1 MSGSGST
8 PTKPVAPRRGRKP
21 KEPSASDNCRM
32 CSCCFKTQ
40 FGNFTGKSGWISSE
54 NMFVAPTRK
63 GTTLPKLADLLKTEL
78 FVVVEEGE
86 SFSARVCSPCGTKV
100 RNCAAML
107 SQIREKLNTPT
118 ENEQLLRLKR
128 MSKSPHST
136 QNKKLARPASSS
148 EPSVPNQQ
156 PSSIAREVR
165 ARRSLALGSSLD
177 FLEKENVFPFPPGLE
192 DVADPPRNR
201 SSETSVVVEVNY
213 RNSTRT
219 VAYDGSEQ
227 GNLVKYVTRKDWK
240 AVINILFKMKEVK
253 AVLPGAFQAIV
264 SQEVKEYC
272 NSMKV
277 LKKTSPEEL
286 EKLSNVSIVE
296 ELENH
301 CPLWSASAR
310 AVCGKLSKPRD
321 SKITNAIALSSAI
334 LARCRNRKMS
344 AVAHRISA
352 VLVHSGAKSS
362 DFTRLNRLGLCMSH
376 DETIKK
382 QLRLGEHHDAKV
394 QSWKNKVESREE
406 AKNLLCEIVEK
417 QCKPH
422 EDESVDFSQ
431 GALEAY
437 SSFTEKAFKK
447 CATLLSEKSVD
458 AEKPTMG
465 EIKDVLKK
473 QSSENRKSYR
483 LASFSSLYICTR

>member
-1 MSGSGST
+1 M
-8 PTKPVAPRRGRKP
+8 
-21 KEPSASDNCRM
+21 
-32 CSCCFKTQ
+32 
-40 FGNFTGKSGWISSE
+40 
-54 NMFVAPTRK
+54 
-63 GTTLPKLADLLKTEL
+63 
-78 FVVVEEGE
+78 
-86 SFSARVCSPCGTKV
+86 
-100 RNCAAML
+100 
-107 SQIREKLNTPT
+107 
-118 ENEQLLRLKR
+118 
-128 MSKSPHST
+128 
-136 QNKKLARPASSS
+136 
-148 EPSVPNQQ
+148 
-156 PSSIAREVR
+156 
-165 ARRSLALGSSLD
+165 
-177 FLEKENVFPFPPGLE
+177 
-192 DVADPPRNR
+192 
-201 SSETSVVVEVNY
+201 
-213 RNSTRT
+213 
-219 VAYDGSEQ
+219 
-227 GNLVKYVTRKDWK
+227 KYVTRKDWK

-272 NSMKV
+272 NSMNV

-352 VLVHSGAKSS
+352 VLVHSGSKSS

-417 QCKPH
+417 QCEPH